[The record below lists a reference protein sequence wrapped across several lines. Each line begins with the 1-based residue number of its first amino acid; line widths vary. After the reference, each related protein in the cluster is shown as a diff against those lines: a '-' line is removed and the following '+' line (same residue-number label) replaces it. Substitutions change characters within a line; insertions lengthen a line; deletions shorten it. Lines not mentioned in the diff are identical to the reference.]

1 MRHRAGISPRFNQ
14 GGFYSF
20 TPKHLTSMTMLI
32 KHLRPLL
39 LLLLAALTLTLQ
51 AQHVKFKVGGGLA
64 THYGHDHAVGA
75 YKIGMGY
82 EWELGQH
89 LSITPWLEVAGKG
102 WKTPDAVVQVRDD
115 AGEPVFDDETG
126 EPLTGIMSRST
137 TANYLE
143 LPILLT
149 GYLRLG
155 PSRYLVLAGG
165 PYVAWGVAG
174 KSKVKGDQE
183 QSGSRKLYYDEKTF
197 DRPGAHRFDAGL
209 QAFAGYQFQSGI
221 TVGIEADFG
230 WAKCS
235 AAGGRNLSSLLTLGY
250 HF

>member
-1 MRHRAGISPRFNQ
+1 MTTLTKRF
-14 GGFYSF
+14 
-20 TPKHLTSMTMLI
+20 
-32 KHLRPLL
+32 RPLL
-39 LLLLAALTLTLQ
+39 LLLLAALPLTLC
-51 AQHVKFKVGGGLA
+51 AQQVKFKVGGGLA

-89 LSITPWLEVAGKG
+89 LSITPWLEVVGKG
-102 WKTPDAVVQVRDD
+102 WKTPDAVVPVLDD
-115 AGEPVFDDETG
+115 AGQPVFDDETG

-155 PSRYLVLAGG
+155 PSRYIVLAGG

-174 KSKVKGDQE
+174 KSKVKGDQT

-197 DRPGAHRFDAGL
+197 SRAGAHRFDAGV
-209 QAFAGYQFQSGI
+209 QAFAGYQFPNGI
-221 TVGIEADFG
+221 TLGVEADFG
-230 WAKCS
+230 LAKCS
-235 AAGGRNLSSLLTLGY
+235 TAGGRNLSSLITLGY